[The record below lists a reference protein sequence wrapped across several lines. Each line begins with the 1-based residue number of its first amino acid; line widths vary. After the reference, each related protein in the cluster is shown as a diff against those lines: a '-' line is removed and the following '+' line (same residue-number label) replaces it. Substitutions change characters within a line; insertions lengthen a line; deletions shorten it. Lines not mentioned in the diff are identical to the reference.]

1 MCHFIIWNNNRTAL
15 DKIKQPGEE
24 REVEY
29 LWNVGQRDHTWVRCD
44 EEAARLIATLTPT
57 AAVPAVR
64 ALVSVSS
71 GLTHVQDVLPEGLA
85 PAPRV
90 PAGVSA

>member
-1 MCHFIIWNNNRTAL
+1 MTTA
-15 DKIKQPGEE
+15 E
-24 REVEY
+24 R
-29 LWNVGQRDHTWVRCD
+29 GD
-44 EEAARLIATLTPT
+44 EETARLIATLTPT

-64 ALVSVSS
+64 ALISVSS